1 MQKYLLGLLLPLASA
16 TSVMLVSAS
25 PAEAKPKVIHVPVIE
40 RAQCP
45 PGLVGRYP
53 KCQKKAA
60 PVQRRCLKADRV
72 KGPGNSIKLICV
84 KWGSLPVAAA
94 SRG

>member
-1 MQKYLLGLLLPLASA
+1 MHKYLLGLLLAFASA
-16 TSVMLVSAS
+16 TPVMLVSAS
-25 PAEAKPKVIHVPVIE
+25 PAEARPKVIHVPVIE

-53 KCQKKAA
+53 KCQK

-72 KGPGNSIKLICV
+72 KGPGNSIKLKCV